1 MAGAPMPVWGR
12 LPLMHAATT
21 PTAVGENIAIH
32 RKARDMSQQALANRA
47 RISKSLLSKIEIG
60 DRACRPAVAASIAA
74 SLGVP
79 LPVLYGQPYAEA
91 PDPQFINAL
100 RSAVRRHR
108 HPEVADVRPDT
119 LPADIATASRLR
131 ASTNYRDL
139 LPDLPALIARAAAH
153 AHDTGEPAAWQMLV
167 DAYACA
173 YTIAHRLGYPDLA
186 DLVAARQ
193 EWAATQTWNPVAQ
206 MAAAWTESGC
216 YQSAGD
222 YLEGLAV
229 TDRALTVLSAAGTDS
244 IETVVAAG
252 SLHLRAVTLA
262 SRARDGA
269 TTQHHLAHA
278 RRLAERIPGHDTY
291 RHNLTFGPGNVVLHE
306 MATHVELERPKKAA
320 AMADGLVNAELPGLA
335 PTRIGHLHIDA
346 ARAHLASGDRDAA
359 LQALLRAREEAP
371 QMARI
376 HPMAREVLRVLVS
389 LHRRSKPELTIL
401 AKWAGLHKP

>member
-1 MAGAPMPVWGR
+1 
-12 LPLMHAATT
+12 MHAATT
-21 PTAVGENIAIH
+21 PPAAVGENIAVQ
-32 RKARDMSQQALANRA
+32 RKARDLSQQALANRA
-47 RISKSLLSKIEIG
+47 KISKSLLSKIEIG
-60 DRACRPAVAASIAA
+60 DRACRPAVAAALA
-74 SLGVP
+74 TALGVP
-79 LPVLYGQPYAEA
+79 LSVLYGQPYVEA
-91 PDPQFINAL
+91 PDPQLIDAL
-100 RSAVRRHR
+100 RWAVRRHR
-108 HPEVADVRPDT
+108 HPHVTEVRPND
-119 LPADIATASRLR
+119 LPSDILQASKLR
-131 ASTNYRDL
+131 ASTNYGKL
-139 LPDLPALIARAAAH
+139 LPGLPDLIGRAVAH

-193 EWAATQTWNPVAQ
+193 EWAASQVWDPVAQ
-206 MAAAWTESGC
+206 MAAAWTEAGC

-229 TDRALTVLSAAGTDS
+229 TDRMLTTFGDAVAEDNLDAL
-244 IETVVAAG
+244 VAAG

-262 SRARDGA
+262 SRARDAA
-269 TTQHHLAHA
+269 TTEHHLRQA
-278 RRLAERIPGHDTY
+278 RRLAERVPRSADVY
-291 RHNLTFGPGNVVLHE
+291 RHNLTFGPGNLMLHE
-306 MATHVELERPKKAA
+306 MATHVELERPKRGA
-320 AMADGLVNAELPGLA
+320 AMADSLIKAPPAGLA

-346 ARAHLASGDRDAA
+346 ARAHLAAGDRDAA

-401 AKWAGLHKP
+401 AKWAGLHEG